1 MVKEL
6 VPVVVSAAKWSQ
18 TWSNLSI
25 CFTCDNKV
33 WLVVLDL
40 PHWRTLFLDILEK
53 VLPSPPVTLILQQKG
68 DTCLSA
74 PPIIFPTSQ
83 FLSKRLPCSQ
93 PFWPSQACRHLPFR
107 STSWPFAILL
117 LNQGSFPQLIMSGQ
131 YIHTCTCM
139 WSAVSRVTGLGTW
152 KSGGSASPDYRW
164 THEIYPW
171 CSVFRFQHSLSLW
184 PVL

>member
-1 MVKEL
+1 MQLSGVKHGL
-6 VPVVVSAAKWSQ
+6 TCRSASHVIIKFDL
-18 TWSNLSI
+18 LSW
-25 CFTCDNKV
+25 TS
-33 WLVVLDL
+33 

-74 PPIIFPTSQ
+74 PSIIFPTSQ

-139 WSAVSRVTGLGTW
+139 
-152 KSGGSASPDYRW
+152 
-164 THEIYPW
+164 
-171 CSVFRFQHSLSLW
+171 
-184 PVL
+184 